1 MKKLSMFLV
10 AVMSVFVL
18 SGVATA
24 YTWTDTYNPT
34 DQYITWGGSYSY
46 THDLTNNSPP
56 FVPGQDLIYGYS
68 LEIKLY
74 DDKKG
79 WDEILGGEV
88 VNIDLPG
95 IISDGGYNFSLDNNV
110 YGWSVAGLF
119 SLNAFGKYD
128 VTFSSLWGEF
138 FFDSSTL
145 VAKGE
150 YNSVPEPATML
161 LLGLGLVGL
170 AGVGRKKFNS

>member
-1 MKKLSMFLV
+1 M
-10 AVMSVFVL
+10 
-18 SGVATA
+18 
-24 YTWTDTYNPT
+24 
-34 DQYITWGGSYSY
+34 
-46 THDLTNNSPP
+46 
-56 FVPGQDLIYGYS
+56 LIYSYS

-79 WDEILGGEV
+79 VDEYIGPEV

-95 IISDGGYNFSLDNNV
+95 IISDGGYNFSLASND

-128 VTFSSLWGEF
+128 VTISSIWGDF
-138 FFDSSTL
+138 YFDSSTL
-145 VAKGE
+145 VAQGC

-170 AGVGRKKFNS
+170 AGFGRKKFNS